1 MMGLLVP
8 APIGGVDRGVTMDDP
23 SLSLLDLVG
32 VIGGELGVA
41 GAASE
46 GSRLEKAGWCS

>member
-8 APIGGVDRGVTMDDP
+8 APIGGVENGVTIGDP

-32 VIGGELGVA
+32 VIGGEAGVPD
-41 GAASE
+41 AASE
-46 GSRLEKAGWCS
+46 GSRLEKAG